1 MPALST
7 GSPWPSTLDPRRLR
21 PDDLPPAVMA
31 LVQVRVPVAST
42 GSARPAD
49 RERDLRGIA
58 DDSDVPVRP
67 DDDLTGVPERVVDVT
82 GTDCLEIPLLREH
95 PAGGSDELEVVGV
108 EAGRPIHVG
117 FDEPVTLDQIQVGH
131 SATLFLLGVRSA

>member
-67 DDDLTGVPERVVDVT
+67 DVDLT

-95 PAGGSDELEVVGV
+95 PAGGGDELEVVGV
-108 EAGRPIHVG
+108 EPGRPIHVG
-117 FDEPVTLDQIQVGH
+117 FDERPQPVTLDQIQVVH